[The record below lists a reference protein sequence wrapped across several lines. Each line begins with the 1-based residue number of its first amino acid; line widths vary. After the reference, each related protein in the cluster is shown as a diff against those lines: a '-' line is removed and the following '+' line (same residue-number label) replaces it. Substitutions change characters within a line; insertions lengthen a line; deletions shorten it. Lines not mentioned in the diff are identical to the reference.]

1 MAGILVCV
9 LCSRA
14 GDAFLFIVNASR
26 QHIVAAAIVR
36 DGKLLLARRHADA
49 HQGGLWEF
57 PGGKV
62 ECGEDVRS
70 ALARELDEELGITL
84 ESARPLITVPHDYLD
99 KSILLD
105 VWRVDGFSGDAH
117 GREGQPL
124 MWVAIDELQQHD
136 FPRANLAVIAAMQ
149 LPAHYLITP
158 EPKKEGDQFL
168 KRLEISLQAGVRLV
182 QLRAKSLAR
191 QEYCALAVE
200 VNVLCRRYG
209 AKLLLNGCA
218 DMVLKVGA
226 DGLHLSGRELLSLK
240 SRPLG
245 AEYQLSASCHNAV
258 ELMQASDVGVDF
270 AVLSPVMPTNTHP
283 GADTLGWQQFETL
296 LEVSPIPVYALGGMT
311 LADLVAAQG
320 AGAQGIAAIG
330 ALWNLESL

>member
-1 MAGILVCV
+1 M
-9 LCSRA
+9 
-14 GDAFLFIVNASR
+14 
-26 QHIVAAAIVR
+26 AAAIVR
-36 DGKLLLARRHADA
+36 DGKLLLARRHVEA

-62 ECGEDVRS
+62 ECGEDVRT

-84 ESARPLITVPHDYLD
+84 ESARPLISVPHDYPD

-136 FPRANLAVIAAMQ
+136 FPRANLPVITAMQ

-158 EPKKEGDQFL
+158 DPVKEGDQFL
-168 KRLEISLQAGVRLV
+168 KRLEVSLQAGVRLV

-191 QEYCALAVE
+191 PAYCALAVE
-200 VNVLCRRYG
+200 VKVLCRRYE
-209 AKLLLNGCA
+209 AKLLLNGSA
-218 DMVLKVGA
+218 DMVLAVGA
-226 DGLHLSGRELLSLK
+226 DGLHLSGDELSSLNN
-240 SRPLG
+240 RPLG
-245 AEYQLSASCHNAV
+245 CDYKLSASCHDAA
-258 ELMQASDVGVDF
+258 ELKQASDVGIDF

-283 GADTLGWQQFETL
+283 GAETLGWQQFESL
-296 LEVSPIPVYALGGMT
+296 LEASQVPVYALGGMM
-311 LADLVAAQG
+311 LADLATAQN
-320 AGAQGIAAIG
+320 AGAQGVAAIG
-330 ALWNLESL
+330 ALWNLESLEV